1 MAYLN
6 REEREKLANELT
18 TINVGKARGKLR
30 RMDPDVKLRYMRN
43 AQATGEYLTRLE
55 LPGAGV
61 FVTLV
66 ERGTESQTATD
77 KPGSATV
84 RFKPDFELTE
94 VIVEPTPE
102 NRT

>member
-6 REEREKLANELT
+6 REAREKLANELT
-18 TINVGKARGKLR
+18 SMSVGKARGKLR
-30 RMDPDVKLRYMRN
+30 RMDPGVKLRFLRN

-66 ERGTESQTATD
+66 ERETEAQVATD
-77 KPGSATV
+77 KPGSAAV
-84 RFKPDFELTE
+84 RLKPDFTLTE

-102 NRT
+102 NRA